1 MKNTLNQLMDSEDEK
16 FNNYSQADK
25 IDIRNKVKN
34 FGATCNKN
42 FLEKVSLFLF
52 FCIYVCMGI
61 VMFAMDI
68 QTVDWFNKG
77 DQTIVNECRRRF
89 GDSSTYVNFL
99 GPTAMNP
106 EKLSYVLLGFNSLYV
121 FLSVIYFCISAC
133 YLSDDRVE
141 ARSLHK
147 TMMGRLHEH
156 DGQTGHTRGNP
167 ASGGQS
173 NAEFDLHAYVDKV
186 YPPADRAHFSKTGE
200 RH

>member
-1 MKNTLNQLMDSEDEK
+1 MKNTLNQLMDKEDEK
-16 FNNYSQADK
+16 FNNYSQAEK

-77 DQTIVNECRRRF
+77 DQTKVNECRKRF
-89 GDSSTYVNFL
+89 GDSSTYVKFL
-99 GPTAMNP
+99 HPTTMNP
-106 EKLSYVLLGFNSLYV
+106 EILSYVLLSFNSLYV
-121 FLSVIYFCISAC
+121 LLSVIYFCISAC

-147 TMMGRLHEH
+147 TMMGRIHEH
-156 DGQTGHTRGNP
+156 NGQTGHTRGNP
-167 ASGGQS
+167 ASGGNRQD
-173 NAEFDLHAYVDKV
+173 DLYLNTRVDSV
-186 YPPADRAHFSKTGE
+186 YTSS
-200 RH
+200 